1 MNPSLPAM
9 YMPRSF
15 DRITQVRP
23 GVGVIIQD
31 RDGRI
36 LLEQRK
42 DSGWWGFPGGAVEPG
57 ETIART
63 AEREVL
69 EETGLVIE
77 VTRLLGIYSD
87 PLERTVTYPDNIV
100 QLIDVVVEAEVVAGR
115 LRLSEESMKLE
126 YFDPTEL
133 PAEIVPAA
141 RLPLINFLKGNSPV
155 LA

>member
-1 MNPSLPAM
+1 MNPAIPHM
-9 YMPRSF
+9 YQPRSF
-15 DRITQVRP
+15 DRINQVRP
-23 GVGVIIQD
+23 GVGVVI
-31 RDGRI
+31 RDGAGRI
-36 LLEQRK
+36 LLEKRK

-63 AEREVL
+63 AVREVL
-69 EETGLVIE
+69 EETGLTVK
-77 VTRLLGIYSD
+77 VTRLLGVYSD
-87 PLERTVTYPDNIV
+87 PLVRTVSYPDNIV

-115 LRLSEESMKLE
+115 LRLSEESEKLE

-141 RLPLINFLKGNSPV
+141 RLPLTNFLDGNCPV